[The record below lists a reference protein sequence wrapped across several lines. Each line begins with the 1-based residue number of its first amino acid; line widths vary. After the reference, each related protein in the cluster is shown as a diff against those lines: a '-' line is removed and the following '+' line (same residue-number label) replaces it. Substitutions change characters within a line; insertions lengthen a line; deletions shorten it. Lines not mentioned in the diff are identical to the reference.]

1 MHVVEKKYIYNQKLF
16 ILFKNNRAWKNL
28 LNFLL
33 KQPESKISAQ
43 IIYSQIYNQLKSL
56 VYLTMIVY

>member
-1 MHVVEKKYIYNQKLF
+1 MHVVEKKYTIKNYLFCLKIIERGKIYLT
-16 ILFKNNRAWKNL
+16 
-28 LNFLL
+28 FLL

>member
-1 MHVVEKKYIYNQKLF
+1 MYVVEKKYKIKNYLFCLKIIERGKIYLT
-16 ILFKNNRAWKNL
+16 
-28 LNFLL
+28 FLL
-33 KQPESKISAQ
+33 KQLEFKISAQ